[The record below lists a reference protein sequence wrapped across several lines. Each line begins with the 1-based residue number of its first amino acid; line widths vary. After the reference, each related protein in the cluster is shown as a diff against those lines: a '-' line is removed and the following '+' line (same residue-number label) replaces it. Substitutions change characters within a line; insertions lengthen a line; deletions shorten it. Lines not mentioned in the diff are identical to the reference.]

1 MTERRWKV
9 AQLRPQPEAVEVMF
23 YESARIYRLWRANPD
38 FEAALRT
45 LQSAK
50 ASGDA
55 VSVTLSKQDEEI
67 IETVRP

>member
-1 MTERRWKV
+1 MAEPRWTV
-9 AQLRPQPEAVEVMF
+9 AQLRPQQEYVEAMF
-23 YESARIYRLWRANPD
+23 YESARIYRLLRANPD

-55 VSVTLSKQDEEI
+55 VSVTLSKRDEEV